1 MRIIAGRFRGKKLAN
16 FRAPIRPTTDRARE
30 TLFNIVRDRV
40 PGSVWLDLFTGSGAV
55 GIEAISRG
63 ARYIIF
69 NDRFREST
77 ALVRKNLARC
87 RVEEGVEI
95 HQKDSFTLLRTLR
108 PPAVDF
114 VFLDPPYQFKRH
126 AKLLERL
133 AAMPWLGPEST
144 IVLEVFKKTPRPDTT
159 RRITWT
165 RTVRVGDNKLLFYAI
180 AGGPREPGGGRP
192 DETGTA
198 SDPEAVTSSV
208 DPGSRTR
215 DRGSWP

>member
-1 MRIIAGRFRGKKLAN
+1 MRIIAGRFRGKRLAN
-16 FRAPIRPTTDRARE
+16 FRADIRPTTDRARE

-63 ARYIIF
+63 ARYVIF

-87 RVEEGVEI
+87 RVEEGFEI
-95 HQKDSFTLLRTLR
+95 HQKDSFTLLRNLR
-108 PPAVDF
+108 PPTVDF
-114 VFLDPPYQFKRH
+114 VFLDPPYKFKRH

-133 AAMPWLGPEST
+133 AAMPWIRPEST
-144 IVLEVFKKTPRPDTT
+144 IVLEVFKKTPRPETT

-180 AGGPREPGGGRP
+180 AGGPREPDGGRP
-192 DETGTA
+192 EEAGTA
-198 SDPEAVTSSV
+198 VDPEVVNSSF
-208 DPGSRTR
+208 DPGSRIR

>member
-1 MRIIAGRFRGKKLAN
+1 MRIIAGRFRGKKLAS
-16 FRAPIRPTTDRARE
+16 FRAAIRPTTDRARE

-63 ARYIIF
+63 ARYVIF

-87 RVEEGVEI
+87 RVEEGFEI
-95 HQKDSFTLLRTLR
+95 HQKDSFTLLRNLR

-133 AAMPWLGPEST
+133 SAMPWVRPEST
-144 IVLEVFKKTPRPDTT
+144 IVLEVFKKTPRPETT

-180 AGGPREPGGGRP
+180 PGEPREPGSGRT

-198 SDPEAVTSSV
+198 FNPEVGTSSF

>member
-1 MRIIAGRFRGKKLAN
+1 MRIIAGRFRGKKLAS
-16 FRAPIRPTTDRARE
+16 FRADIRPTTDRARE
-30 TLFNIVRDRV
+30 TLFNVVRDRV

-63 ARYIIF
+63 ASYVIF

-87 RVEEGVEI
+87 RVAEGFEI
-95 HQKDSFTLLRTLR
+95 HQKDSLTLLRNLR

-114 VFLDPPYQFKRH
+114 VFLDPPYKFKRH
-126 AKLLERL
+126 TKLLERL
-133 AAMPWLGPEST
+133 SAMPWIRPEST
-144 IVLEVFKKTPRPDTT
+144 IVLEVFKKTPRPETSH
-159 RRITWT
+159 RIAWT

-180 AGGPREPGGGRP
+180 PGEPRGPASGRP
-192 DETGTA
+192 DKT
-198 SDPEAVTSSV
+198 SPDSKPEIVNFPF

-215 DRGSWP
+215 DKGSWP

>member
-1 MRIIAGRFRGKKLAN
+1 MRIIAGRFRGKRLAN
-16 FRAPIRPTTDRARE
+16 FRADIRPTTDRARE

-63 ARYIIF
+63 ARHVIF

-87 RVEEGVEI
+87 RVEEGYEI
-95 HQKDSFTLLRTLR
+95 HQKDSFTLLRNLR
-108 PPAVDF
+108 PPAVDI
-114 VFLDPPYQFKRH
+114 VFLDPPYKFKRH

-133 AAMPWLGPEST
+133 STRSWIRPEST
-144 IVLEVFKKTPRPDTT
+144 IVLEVFKKTPRPETT

-165 RTVRVGDNKLLFYAI
+165 RTVRVGDNKLLFFAI
-180 AGGPREPGGGRP
+180 PEDPRAPRSGPP
-192 DETGTA
+192 DEMETA
-198 SDPEAVTSSV
+198 SEPEIVTSSV